1 MQSLIGTLSPLFTH
15 TGGVVINY
23 YSNYT
28 KQNLTSMGIMLLSRI
43 RVSPNLNC
51 ENDLITQL
59 DILLLHRFMWVSHNY
74 FKVTASL
81 HLNYDLKYMP
91 LIGRSFNKAV
101 D

>member
-23 YSNYT
+23 HS
-28 KQNLTSMGIMLLSRI
+28 KQNLISMGIMLLSRI
-43 RVSPNLNC
+43 RVSPNLTCKN
-51 ENDLITQL
+51 NLITQL
-59 DILLLHRFMWVSHNY
+59 DVILLHRFMWVSHNY
-74 FKVTASL
+74 FKVTASF

-91 LIGRSFNKAV
+91 LGRSFNKAV